1 MERINLRRRPAAK
14 KEDKPKR
21 SRAVRAP
28 RAVQYVHAKSG
39 TVATF
44 VKRVSVPDGN
54 GGRCECIMCLADG
67 GPSLSSYYMIYP
79 VSHWTTLK
87 GQKVE

>member
-39 TVATF
+39 RVATF
-44 VKRVSVPDGN
+44 VKRTAIGLL
-54 GGRCECIMCLADG
+54 CLADG
-67 GPSLSSYYMIYP
+67 GNSLGPYYMYYP
-79 VSHWTTLK
+79 VSQWTTLDGK
-87 GQKVE
+87 PVE